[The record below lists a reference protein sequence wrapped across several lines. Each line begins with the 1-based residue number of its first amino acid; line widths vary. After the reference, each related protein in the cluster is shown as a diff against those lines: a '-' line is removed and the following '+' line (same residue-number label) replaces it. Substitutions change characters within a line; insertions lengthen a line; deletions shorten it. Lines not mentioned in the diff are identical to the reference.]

1 MPQHTHASG
10 HVCGHCDGFPVVH
23 ITTGSRNLDGTR
35 HTIPATCPA
44 CKGTGTKFPARP
56 ALAPA
61 GR

>member
-23 ITTGSRNLDGTR
+23 ITTGSRNGDGTR
-35 HTIPATCPA
+35 RTIRAVCPA
-44 CKGTGTKFPARP
+44 CKGTGHTPARRL
-56 ALAPA
+56 LAAA